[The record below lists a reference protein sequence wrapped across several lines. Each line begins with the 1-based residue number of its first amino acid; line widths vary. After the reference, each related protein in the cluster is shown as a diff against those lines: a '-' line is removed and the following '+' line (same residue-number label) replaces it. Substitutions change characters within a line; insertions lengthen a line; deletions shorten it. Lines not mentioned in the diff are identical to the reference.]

1 VSPGHVK
8 VVWRGQGFESA
19 GRWRFM
25 EVSENASER
34 NVLRDS
40 FKQGL

>member
-1 VSPGHVK
+1 VK

-25 EVSENASER
+25 EVSEDASGH
-34 NVLRDS
+34 NVLPNS
-40 FKQGL
+40 FNMGL